1 MSWTWANPAM
11 LLGLASLAIP
21 LVIHFLNR
29 RRNVVVDWGAMQ
41 FLEAGARSGSACG

>member
-1 MSWTWANPAM
+1 MGQPGDAA
-11 LLGLASLAIP
+11 GLASLAIS

-41 FLEAGARSGSACG
+41 FLEARSRQRAARRMRF